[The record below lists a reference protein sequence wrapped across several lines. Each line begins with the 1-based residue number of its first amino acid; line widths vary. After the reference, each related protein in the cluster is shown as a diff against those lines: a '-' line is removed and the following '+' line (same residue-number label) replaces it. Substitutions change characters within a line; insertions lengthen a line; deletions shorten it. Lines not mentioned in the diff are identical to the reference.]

1 MIAAVMLVM
10 LAVGIVMSVVVIA
23 SARRGRM
30 SRTYLCVLVS
40 CSCLWNEMNIK
51 HYISDNEIL
60 LKINCLIYR

>member
-51 HYISDNEIL
+51 
-60 LKINCLIYR
+60 YRVVQKKCPRV